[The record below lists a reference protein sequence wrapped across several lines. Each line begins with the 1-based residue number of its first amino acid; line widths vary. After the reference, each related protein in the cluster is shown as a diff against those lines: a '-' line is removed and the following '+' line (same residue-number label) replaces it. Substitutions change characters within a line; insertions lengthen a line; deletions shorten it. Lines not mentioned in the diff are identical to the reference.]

1 MNPFWSYF
9 WPCFA
14 AGLVVGTFAATYGFR
29 RNRLRTALIVGVVL
43 AIAAAA
49 LWHGPLGG
57 ADRFATRVDRMVQK
71 TFVFY
76 EIPQAHGH
84 LQRGPL
90 TRQVLLAGRA
100 DEFQR
105 SELVRL
111 VGAIPG
117 VSSASW
123 APRTGVP
130 LILQGA
136 LAALIGLLA
145 GLLLAWFVEAR
156 RRVNAE
162 YSW

>member
-1 MNPFWSYF
+1 MNAFWSYF
-9 WPCFA
+9 WPAFA
-14 AGLVVGTFAATYGFR
+14 AGLVIGAFAATYGYRRHQFR
-29 RNRLRTALIVGVVL
+29 RALAVGAAL
-43 AIAAAA
+43 AVAAAA

-76 EIPQAHGH
+76 EIPQASGH
-84 LQRGPL
+84 LQRRPL
-90 TRQVLLAGRA
+90 TRQVLLTGEA
-100 DEFQR
+100 DDFQR
-105 SELVRL
+105 AELVRL
-111 VGAIPG
+111 MDAIPG

-123 APRTGVP
+123 TARIGVP

-145 GLLLAWFVEAR
+145 GLLLAWFIESR
-156 RRVNAE
+156 RRANAE